1 MVAVS
6 LKKTDVRC
14 HQAATQVAALIRAAC
29 AKGGLT
35 PTELWAG
42 SRRGQFPRLR
52 AALACRLVA
61 EGGLSLAEMTRD
73 LGVSTPAI
81 IILRKTEA

>member
-1 MVAVS
+1 MPRPVA
-6 LKKTDVRC
+6 DVRR
-14 HQAATQVAALIRAAC
+14 HEAATQVAALIRATC

-42 SRRGQFPRLR
+42 SRRGQFPRLL

-61 EGGLSLAEMTRD
+61 EGGLSLAETARH

>member
-1 MVAVS
+1 MPRPAA
-6 LKKTDVRC
+6 DVRC

-61 EGGLSLAEMTRD
+61 ECGLSLAETARH
-73 LGVSTPAI
+73 LGVFTPAI

>member
-1 MVAVS
+1 MPR
-6 LKKTDVRC
+6 LTPDVRR
-14 HQAATQVAALIRAAC
+14 HQAATRVAALIRAAC

-42 SRRGQFPRLR
+42 SQRGQFPRLR

-61 EGGLSLAEMTRD
+61 ECGISLAETARH

-81 IILRKTEA
+81 IILWKTEA